1 MFLERLTGADIVRL
15 KRSLQMGFKSI
26 MSHKLRSFLTVLG
39 IIFGVCSVIAMLAI
53 GEGASHEAQAQIR
66 ELGANNIILRSVEPP
81 DDRGATDQQSRV
93 LEYGITYDDVRRVR
107 ETIPGISVIVP
118 GRNIRTDL
126 WNAERR
132 LRGVV
137 AGTVPWFPQMS
148 NSPLVAGRFFTEDEM
163 DQSLNVAVLDRA
175 TAGQLFPLDN
185 PIGNTV
191 RVERQYYRV
200 IGIIDDRHAANNDES
215 EAAGGTHRMFIPL
228 TASRNRFGETI
239 VEQSAGSRS
248 MERVELHEATV
259 RVDDQDQVVNVAG
272 VIEDL
277 MERHHNEQDW
287 ELIVPLELLRQAEQ
301 TQRIFNIVLGSIA
314 AISLLVGG
322 IGIMNIM
329 LASVTERT
337 REIGVRRALGA
348 KRKDIV
354 TQFLIETVL
363 LSATGGIVGV
373 VLGVT
378 VPFVISY
385 FADMA
390 TVVTLWAPVAAFTIS
405 AMVGVIFGIYPAMRA
420 ADMDPVEALRH
431 E

>member
-1 MFLERLTGADIVRL
+1 M
-15 KRSLQMGFKSI
+15 
-26 MSHKLRSFLTVLG
+26 
-39 IIFGVCSVIAMLAI
+39 
-53 GEGASHEAQAQIR
+53 
-66 ELGANNIILRSVEPP
+66 
-81 DDRGATDQQSRV
+81 
-93 LEYGITYDDVRRVR
+93 
-107 ETIPGISVIVP
+107 
-118 GRNIRTDL
+118 
-126 WNAERR
+126 
-132 LRGVV
+132 RGVV

-200 IGIIDDRHAANNDES
+200 IGVIDDRHGANDQAEGS
-215 EAAGGTHRMFIPL
+215 GGTHRMFIPL
-228 TASRNRFGETI
+228 TASRNRFGELI

-259 RVDDQDQVVNVAG
+259 RVEDQDQVVNVAG
-272 VIEDL
+272 IIEDL
-277 MERHHNEQDW
+277 MERHRNEQDY
-287 ELIVPLELLRQAEQ
+287 EIIVPLELLRQAEQ

-314 AISLLVGG
+314 AISLIVGG

-363 LSATGGIVGV
+363 LSATGGLLGV
-373 VLGVT
+373 VLGIT

-390 TVVTLWAPVAAFTIS
+390 TVITLWAPVVAFTIS

>member
-1 MFLERLTGADIVRL
+1 MFLERLIGIDLIRL
-15 KRSLQMGFKSI
+15 KRTLQMGFKSI
-26 MSHKLRSFLTVLG
+26 LSHKLRSFLTVLG

-66 ELGANNIILRSVEPP
+66 ELGANNIIVRSVEPP
-81 DDRGATDQQSRV
+81 DDRGASDQQSRV
-93 LEYGITYDDVRRVR
+93 IEYGVTYDDVRRIR
-107 ETIPGISVIVP
+107 EVIPGISIIVP

-126 WNAERR
+126 WNADRR

-137 AGTVPWFPQMS
+137 AGTVPWFPEMS
-148 NSPLVAGRFFTEDEM
+148 NSPVVYGRFFNDDEM
-163 DQSLNVAVLDRA
+163 DQSLNVAVLDRT
-175 TAGQLFPLDN
+175 TAGRLFPLDN
-185 PIGNTV
+185 PVGNTV

-200 IGIIDDRHAANNDES
+200 IGVIDDRHAANNDS
-215 EAAGGTHRMFIPL
+215 EGAAGTHRMFIPL
-228 TASRNRFGETI
+228 TASRNRFGEII

-248 MERVELHEATV
+248 MERVELHEAIV
-259 RVDDQDQVVNVAG
+259 RVDDQEQVVNVAG
-272 VIEDL
+272 IIQDL
-277 MERHHNEQDW
+277 MERYHNTLDYEI
-287 ELIVPLELLRQAEQ
+287 IVPLELLRQAEQ

-314 AISLLVGG
+314 AISLIVGG

-348 KRKDIV
+348 KRKDII

-378 VPFVISY
+378 IPFVISY

-390 TVVTLWAPVAAFTIS
+390 TIVTLWAPLVAFTIS